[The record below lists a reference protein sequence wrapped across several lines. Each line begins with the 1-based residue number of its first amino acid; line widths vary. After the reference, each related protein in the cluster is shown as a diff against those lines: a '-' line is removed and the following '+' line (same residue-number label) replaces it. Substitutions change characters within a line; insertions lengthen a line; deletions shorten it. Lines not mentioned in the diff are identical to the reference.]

1 MGNVSIIFDSCMKS
15 QSAIKLTLLRAIFV
29 ICLSIFSWSPT
40 PLFAQPLAA
49 DEATTLLIKFDGE
62 ATPTVGAPPVS
73 STGLTFPEGVHGQA
87 AHFGE
92 GSMLEFA
99 NEPGLP
105 TAAGTIEFW
114 VKPAW
119 SSGTPVD
126 RDFVWWGDFPGSFYF
141 RYYGGWLLATFN
153 AGTPQNYT
161 IWAGHGDTFKLSVW
175 NHVVVTWDQT
185 KVRIYLNGR
194 KLTEQAATFP
204 FTRPSSGRLRV
215 GGSPS
220 SGPLTA
226 AVDELRI
233 SNLARAESE
242 ILQSY
247 VAGLAARVES
257 VEIKLPTLNF
267 HPEWHLLPKVSVR
280 IGAETI
286 EVPSSVVTWSSSDIS
301 VAAARSDGRI
311 HSKSPG
317 SADIT
322 AHFREFSDTVT
333 ISVAAPVL
341 PPVFETVEPYL
352 AEPAPNAAVTVPVVI
367 MRFLPTSDGVML
379 DDRSAPDFWSLNP
392 VSLDFMRTRTLDHD
406 RRVKFAV
413 EEATRFR
420 GYKRP
425 HAKPYLGYSVVAY
438 ITVYEVTPPRFS
450 GRKTKGYDVYYH
462 DFDSIFERFGLV
474 NYINKHG
481 VREIWLWE
489 NSVDPDYPSFDPDYN
504 IIEHARVNWE
514 SNMSSPLMADVSNS
528 NRDSS
533 DLPIL
538 NHTYIVYGQN
548 MRRSQA
554 EALHNRGH
562 QFEAMLSYAAWLQD
576 PSTAYNFFWNT
587 FVGRIGTDQ
596 FITGRAGWTHMPP
609 NTTNNYDTT
618 SPNLVEADIEDWR
631 PDNSG
636 QKKLVNV
643 NTWASIEYQ
652 WPGASDFPQKDET
665 HWYVYWFQNFPG
677 HWGNIPHENGAQVS
691 NWWEFV
697 GDWDKAMNTNLRLY
711 GPSRQPNYSDWR
723 AAHGLADTP
732 DHDRDSDGV
741 PLLVKYATGTGAGRP
756 VSSGLKRSGNTW
768 FLEFD
773 RLATAA
779 DVSLDAATSNQ
790 LDSAIWSS
798 PTGEEILDSS
808 TDLHR
813 VRVAIP
819 SMHGRGFARL
829 LARSTGSS
837 GQIQTSALPA
847 EKLTKSASPDT
858 PVQLPPMP
866 EHLAPNCT
874 SCKQPWRHH
883 SP

>member
-1 MGNVSIIFDSCMKS
+1 MKHRS
-15 QSAIKLTLLRAIFV
+15 DAGLTPLRAIVV
-29 ICLSIFSWSPT
+29 ICLSIFSWSPA
-40 PLFAQPLAA
+40 PLLAQPLAA
-49 DEATTLLIKFDGE
+49 DETTTLLLKFDGE
-62 ATPTVGAPPVS
+62 ATPTFGELPVS
-73 STGLTFPEGVHGQA
+73 STGLTFQEGVHGQA
-87 AHFGE
+87 AYFGE

-99 NEPGLP
+99 NQPGLP

-119 SSGTPVD
+119 NSSSTVG
-126 RDFVWWGDFPGSFYF
+126 RDFVWWGDFPESFHLGH
-141 RYYGGWLLATFN
+141 YGGWLLATFN
-153 AGTPQNYT
+153 AGTSRNYT
-161 IWAGHGDTFKLSVW
+161 VWAGHGDTFKLSGW
-175 NHVVVTWDQT
+175 NHVAIAWDQT
-185 KVRIYLNGR
+185 KVCIYLNGR
-194 KLTEQAATFP
+194 RLTEQVAHFP
-204 FTRPSSGRLRV
+204 FTAPASGRLRL
-215 GGSPS
+215 GG
-220 SGPLTA
+220 GPFSEPLSA
-226 AVDELRI
+226 SLDELRI
-233 SNLARAESE
+233 SNVAREESE
-242 ILQSY
+242 IYQSY
-247 VAGLAARVES
+247 VAGLAERVES

-267 HPEWHLLPKVSVR
+267 HPDWHLLPKVSVQ
-280 IGAETI
+280 IGPETF
-286 EVPSSVVTWSSSDIS
+286 ELSPSAVTWSSSDSS
-301 VAAARSDGRI
+301 VAEVRADGRI
-311 HSKSPG
+311 HSKSAG

-322 AHFREFSDTVT
+322 VRVGENVDTVT
-333 ISVAAPVL
+333 VSVVPPVL
-341 PPVFETVEPYL
+341 PPVFETVEPPL
-352 AEPAPNAAVTVPVVI
+352 AAPAPEAAVVIPVVI
-367 MRFLPTSDGVML
+367 MRFLPTADGVTL

-392 VSLDFMRTRTLDHD
+392 VSLDFMRTRTLEYD

-425 HAKPYLGYSVVAY
+425 HAKPYLGYKVVAY

-462 DFDSIFERFGLV
+462 DFHSIFERFGLENYV
-474 NYINKHG
+474 NNLG

-504 IIEHARVNWE
+504 IIEHARFNWE

-528 NRDSS
+528 NRDPS

-538 NHTYIVYGQN
+538 DHTYIVYGQN

-576 PSTAYNFFWNT
+576 PNPEYNFFWNT

-596 FITGRAGWTHMPP
+596 LITGRAGWTHMPP
-609 NTTNNYDTT
+609 NTTINYNTT
-618 SPNLVEADIEDWR
+618 SLNLVESDIEDWR
-631 PDNSG
+631 PDNGG
-636 QKKLVNV
+636 QKKMVNV
-643 NTWASIEYQ
+643 DTWASIDYR
-652 WPGASDFPQKDET
+652 WPGASEFPQKDET
-665 HWYVYWFQNFPG
+665 QWYVYWFQNFPG
-677 HWGNIPHENGAQVS
+677 HWGNIPHENGTQVS

-697 GDWDKAMNTNLRLY
+697 GDWDKAMTTNLRLF
-711 GPSRQPNYSDWR
+711 GPRSQPTYSEWR
-723 AAHGLADTP
+723 TAHGLPETSS
-732 DHDRDSDGV
+732 HDRDSDGV
-741 PLLVKYATGTGAGRP
+741 PLLVKYATGTSPGRP
-756 VSSGLKRSGNTW
+756 VSPGLKRSGNTW

-779 DVSLDAATSNQ
+779 DIGLGAVTSNQ

-829 LARSTGSS
+829 LATSTGSS
-837 GQIQTSALPA
+837 GQFQTSALPA
-847 EKLTKSASPDT
+847 EKSTKSAPPDA
-858 PVQLPPMP
+858 PLQLPPMP

-874 SCKQPWRHH
+874 LCKQPWRHH

>member
-1 MGNVSIIFDSCMKS
+1 MSIPPNLTSPNVIIVLSLCV
-15 QSAIKLTLLRAIFV
+15 LLQHTSR
-29 ICLSIFSWSPT
+29 IC
-40 PLFAQPLAA
+40 AQPLGV
-49 DEATTLLIKFDGE
+49 DEATTLLLDFNGGTSPTFGE
-62 ATPTVGAPPVS
+62 RPIS
-73 STGLTFPEGVHGQA
+73 SNGLTFQDGLHGQA
-87 AHFGE
+87 AFFGQ
-92 GSMLEFA
+92 GSILEFA
-99 NEPGLP
+99 TQPGLP
-105 TAAGTIEFW
+105 AAAGTIEFW

-119 SSGTPVD
+119 IRGAAVD
-126 RDFVWWGDFPGSFYF
+126 RDFVWWGDMIGSFNF
-141 RYYGGWLLATFN
+141 RHYGDWLLATFN
-153 AGTPQNYT
+153 AMTTQGYT
-161 IWAGHGDTFKLSVW
+161 VWAGHNDAFDPTEW
-175 NHVVVTWDQT
+175 NHVAITWSSDL
-185 KVRIYLNGR
+185 VRIYLNGK
-194 KLTEQAATFP
+194 KLREEPPPFAFVPPENGSLRIGGSLSAGPLEAAIDEF
-204 FTRPSSGRLRV
+204 RVSGR
-215 GGSPS
+215 
-220 SGPLTA
+220 
-226 AVDELRI
+226 
-233 SNLARAESE
+233 ARTENE
-242 ILQSY
+242 IFQSY
-247 VAGLAARVES
+247 FAGLANRVEGLAI
-257 VEIKLPTLNF
+257 ELPTPNF
-267 HPEWHLLPKVSVR
+267 HPEWHLMPRVSAR
-280 IGAETI
+280 IGLQTLDI
-286 EVPSSVVTWSSSDIS
+286 PPSAVSWSSSARG
-301 VAAARSDGRI
+301 VAEVRADGRI
-311 HSKSPG
+311 HAKSAG
-317 SADIT
+317 SAELT
-322 AHFREFSDTVT
+322 ASLGEHVT
-333 ISVAAPVL
+333 SVTMNVTPPKL
-341 PPVFETVEPYL
+341 PPVFETIDPLL
-352 AEPAPNAAVTVPVVI
+352 AEPVADAQVILPVI
-367 MRFLPTSDGVML
+367 ILRFLPTQDGVML

-392 VSLDFMRTRTLDHD
+392 VSLDFMRTRISEFD
-406 RRVKFAV
+406 RRIKYAV

-425 HAKPYLGYSVVAY
+425 HAKPYLGYKVVAY

-450 GRKTKGYDVYYH
+450 GRKTNGYDVYYH
-462 DFDSIFERFGLV
+462 DFHSIFERFGLAK
-474 NYINKHG
+474 YINDLG
-481 VREIWLWE
+481 VREVWLWDCPL
-489 NSVDPDYPSFDPDYN
+489 DPEYPSFDPDYN
-504 IIEHARVNWE
+504 IAEHARVNWE
-514 SNMSSPLMADVSNS
+514 SNMSSPLMADISNS
-528 NRDSS
+528 NRDIS

-538 NHTYIVYGQN
+538 DHTYVVYGHN

-562 QFEAMLSYAAWLQD
+562 QFEAMFSYAAWLQD
-576 PSTAYNFFWNT
+576 QRSDYNFFWNN
-587 FVGRIGTDQ
+587 FVGREGADQ
-596 FITGRAGWTHMPP
+596 LITGRAGWTHMPP
-609 NTTNNYDTT
+609 NTLIGYDTAN
-618 SPNLVEADIEDWR
+618 PNLVESDIEDWR

-697 GDWDKAMNTNLRLY
+697 GDWDKAMNANLRLY

-723 AAHGLADTP
+723 AAHGLPDTP

-741 PLLVKYATGTGAGRP
+741 PLLVKYATGTGLGRP

-779 DVSLDAATSNQ
+779 DVSLGAATSNQ

-837 GQIQTSALPA
+837 GQFQTSALPA